1 MADNKPGAQTKAA
14 EETRE
19 IESDRLRWLVEAQGA
34 AYVQGM
40 EVMADK
46 LATVLAE
53 RLADQPRV
61 LREEIV
67 VVADRMAG
75 AQEHTMARLA
85 RGLERLSQQPSA
97 LDDQSKNLIR
107 DYTILREELAGPA
120 EGSVLRRATIRGIVP
135 PAAEVGERIAIL
147 TENAGEAER
156 VAFAKDGGGTVDTNP
171 DSTNPTES
179 VLASGVMS
187 GEVVWAT
194 VPEGAV
200 SGPITVVLAGGDS
213 ITSRKRFIVL
223 RRETIAVE
231 VWSGEDK
238 K

>member
-1 MADNKPGAQTKAA
+1 MAGPRRKKNMADNKPGAQTKAA

-120 EGSVLRRATIRGIVP
+120 ESGVLRVMTIRSIKPQSAHVGDQISITTENA
-135 PAAEVGERIAIL
+135 PAIERIA
-147 TENAGEAER
+147 
-156 VAFAKDGGGTVDTNP
+156 FAKEGGGTVDTYP
-171 DSTNPTES
+171 EAAEKDKLFMTVGVSKTET
-179 VLASGVMS
+179 A
-187 GEVVWAT
+187 VVT

-200 SGPITVVLAGGDS
+200 
-213 ITSRKRFIVL
+213 
-223 RRETIAVE
+223 
-231 VWSGEDK
+231 
-238 K
+238 